1 MVCGDQLTMPSQD
14 RVRRDDAS
22 DLVEQ
27 ASTERLALGGEASA
41 LIVGQAQPLLALE
54 FAEDSILFEQV
65 GDQPRLVTV
74 DEARKRDEE
83 QLQWEVGGRMCRL
96 SAPERLA

>member
-54 FAEDSILFEQV
+54 FAEDAVLFEQV
-65 GDQPRLVTV
+65 GDQSRLIRV
-74 DEARKRDEE
+74 DEAGEQDEE
-83 QLQWEVGGRMCRL
+83 QLQWQVVGDVAEL
-96 SAPERLA
+96 SAVKWPG